1 MPISPQALTRPAAAA
16 EEVID
21 VAEQEALVGS
31 ARQGGGDL
39 PFHRWGED
47 LIGIEKQHP
56 FGAGGVM
63 PQEPVALLGEVAVPV
78 KADHVGTVGGRHG
91 SGGIGAHRI
100 DHHHPLGEISADGL
114 QTDGQVALF
123 VAHWDGNGEIKRSV
137 IHLVKACIGQ
147 SEY

>member
-56 FGAGGVM
+56 LGAGRVT
-63 PQEPVALLGEVAVPV
+63 PQEPVALLGEVAGPV
-78 KADHVGTVGGRHG
+78 RRQSRQRLHRCSPNRSPPPAGRNQCRWPADRRPGCALHC
-91 SGGIGAHRI
+91 A
-100 DHHHPLGEISADGL
+100 LGWRWSDRAR
-114 QTDGQVALF
+114 QQ
-123 VAHWDGNGEIKRSV
+123 
-137 IHLVKACIGQ
+137 
-147 SEY
+147 